1 MGDEPGTPSD
11 TRVNGQDYEAQEAK
25 IMRVQPWEWREVKRE
40 RMIQPHLPSLIA
52 SSKGHGRVGQMS
64 IEQRR
69 ARRKRTPV
77 DAISSPEEVPQIDI
91 AYRLAINSRTLLNIL
106 GECTGMGFPED
117 QNVWLRPFKYLVAYE
132 TEVRQAL
139 HDAEL
144 NFDQL
149 EAKSPHQVDMSLSQ
163 SGASNPGPDLV
174 QAKEDKSSTEAVGLA
189 INTSVMDAPNVK
201 AERDQLRCLVEFMDT
216 DMQGIFDVKRKVTNK
231 TLQEFA
237 FEELWLLYKP
247 GDLVYTWKSPDDI
260 STYQAYRVLH
270 VTGGRAII
278 DTANDSRFDAIRDR
292 SWEDDSDTEERAR
305 DLIRSSPSNAT
316 PFIIDC
322 FSIDFD
328 GTRMGPKSKRFVIPS
343 FIGKRKVDSLEICP
357 SFSPPQP
364 GMVHQAMI
372 DRGRRFTQLAGGTH
386 KRYSGT
392 TLRESKELWE
402 STYYYWNY
410 VIHEEEVLDPYTF
423 YYVPL
428 IFVMSY

>member
-1 MGDEPGTPSD
+1 MGDENGTPND
-11 TRVNGQDYEAQEAK
+11 TKTNRQDLEEQKARIERVH
-25 IMRVQPWEWREVKRE
+25 PWEWREVKRE
-40 RMIQPHLPSLIA
+40 RMIQPSLPCLIV

-64 IEQRR
+64 IERRR
-69 ARRKRTPV
+69 AKHKRTPV
-77 DAISSPEEVPQIDI
+77 DAGSSPEEDPQINI
-91 AYRLAINSRTLLNIL
+91 AYRLAINSRILLNIL
-106 GECTGMGFPED
+106 GDCTGMGFPED

-139 HDAEL
+139 HDAEV

-149 EAKSPHQVDMSLSQ
+149 QSESPHQVDISLAH
-163 SGASNPGPDLV
+163 SGASNPGPNFV
-174 QAKEDKSSTEAVGLA
+174 EGKEDKSSADAVELA
-189 INTSVMDAPNVK
+189 TNTDVMDASNVK

-216 DMQGIFDVKRKVTNK
+216 DMQDIFDVKRKVTNK
-231 TLQEFA
+231 ALQEVA

-260 STYQAYRVLH
+260 STYQAHRVLH
-270 VTGGRAII
+270 VTGGRTIL
-278 DTANDSRFDAIRDR
+278 DTANESRFDAVRDR
-292 SWEDDSDTEERAR
+292 SWEEDSDTEEKAR

-328 GTRMGPKSKRFVIPS
+328 GIRMGPKSKRFVIPS
-343 FIGKRKVDSLEICP
+343 FIGKRKVDSLEVCP

-364 GMVHQAMI
+364 RKVHQAMI
-372 DRGRRFTQLAGGTH
+372 DRGRHFTHLADGTH

-402 STYYYWNY
+402 STYSYWNY
-410 VIHEEEVLDPYTF
+410 VIHEEEVLDPYPF
-423 YYVPL
+423 HYVPL
-428 IFVMSY
+428 IFVMGY

>member
-1 MGDEPGTPSD
+1 
-11 TRVNGQDYEAQEAK
+11 
-25 IMRVQPWEWREVKRE
+25 
-40 RMIQPHLPSLIA
+40 
-52 SSKGHGRVGQMS
+52 MS